1 MKSAQEQLDARM
13 RADQILVVK
22 LRVHEAL
29 CVSPNIPAYPHCNLT
44 SRSQSSDGNRQVKNW
59 TIIRSRIE
67 SILTVQSTS
76 ATATTRRQDYRGM
89 RSGSLPSVPTSYKVV
104 SENEHELDSI
114 GREDHAPF
122 QFV

>member
-1 MKSAQEQLDARM
+1 MESAQEQLDPRI
-13 RADQILVVK
+13 RADRILVVK

-29 CVSPNIPAYPHCNLT
+29 CVGPNISAYPYYNLT
-44 SRSQSSDGNRQVKNW
+44 LRSQSSDGNRQVKNW

-89 RSGSLPSVPTSYKVV
+89 RSGSLPSIPTSYKVV
-104 SENEHELDSI
+104 SENEHVLDSI
-114 GREDHAPF
+114 GRKDHARF